1 MTSDYCTSLLLAKTE
16 MNMHYFENVEGDK
29 GLDAA
34 LTSTSIFDL
43 ENGHDRA
50 ASTITATTTSDCG
63 PLPPTTKTE
72 YHDPEKE
79 EVGLTHMSSLVAL
92 IIFFLV
98 VIITSALN
106 FFASPFSVQSPGRK
120 DLEVSCL
127 ED

>member
-1 MTSDYCTSLLLAKTE
+1 M
-16 MNMHYFENVEGDK
+16 
-29 GLDAA
+29 
-34 LTSTSIFDL
+34 TSTSILTLKTDTT
-43 ENGHDRA
+43 GA
-50 ASTITATTTSDCG
+50 ASTITATATSDCG

-72 YHDPEKE
+72 IHDPEKE

-92 IIFFLV
+92 IIFFFV

-120 DLEVSCL
+120 DLEVSCF